1 VIVRLKK
8 SKTVFNGSRKPR
20 IYIAVIEGG
29 RWQAIF
35 VVSAGAISAE

>member
-1 VIVRLKK
+1 VIVQLKK
-8 SKTVFNGSRKPR
+8 SKTVFNGSRKRR
-20 IYIAVIEGG
+20 IYIVLVNGR